1 MHLPESMS
9 QSLKLVAGMSLPL
22 GLLCVGAALQFNA
35 LKYAGRALIL
45 NTFGRLIFVPILA
58 YVGCLLFGLATF
70 ETMIVVVFFSLPT
83 ASAAYVLTKYFQGD
97 SQLMAAI
104 ISLQTLCFG
113 LTFPLWMWFLQS

>member
-1 MHLPESMS
+1 
-9 QSLKLVAGMSLPL
+9 MSLPL

-45 NTFGRLIFVPILA
+45 NTFGRLILVPILA
-58 YVGCLLFGLATF
+58 YVCCLLFGLATF

>member
-1 MHLPESMS
+1 MHLPESIS

-22 GLLCVGAALQFNA
+22 GLLCVGAALQFDA

-45 NTFGRLIFVPILA
+45 NTFGRLILVPILA
-58 YVGCLLFGLATF
+58 YLGCLLFGLAAF